1 PDGEPAPTLECAAAT
16 VERRFPVE
24 TLGDAVEHFLDC
36 SVFHDGSSRLRT
48 AVAQQVLFA
57 KLERIDTKRSRDHVS
72 VGLIGPHQLRNAKTA
87 QRAGRWQVRVESVGI
102 YRDVVDV
109 VGPASGE
116 AGLLRHTRTDVGI
129 STTVPPDRALARDD
143 VAVLVEPTL
152 DAERTWML
160 GDGVEDLFDRERDL
174 DWRPRK
180 QGKGDRERLHLDVE
194 LRAIPPAEIGHL
206 DAHAVFW
213 PSQ

>member
-1 PDGEPAPTLECAAAT
+1 
-16 VERRFPVE
+16 
-24 TLGDAVEHFLDC
+24 
-36 SVFHDGSSRLRT
+36 
-48 AVAQQVLFA
+48 
-57 KLERIDTKRSRDHVS
+57 DHVS

-143 VAVLVEPTL
+143 VAVLVQPSL
-152 DAERTWML
+152 DAERPGML
-160 GDGVEDLFDRERDL
+160 GDGVEAVFDRERAL
-174 DWRPRK
+174 DWRPRTHRTRAR
-180 QGKGDRERLHLDVE
+180 GPLNLNGEF
-194 LRAIPPAEIGHL
+194 RAIPPAEIGHL
-206 DAHAVFW
+206 DAHTVFW